1 MKFAANHEN
10 TKRALETWAGSSP
23 LYTAGFYFWNQG
35 SEMQKSQLGLF
46 QSLLYQIL
54 RQAPIFIPLVCSDRL
69 DHEVWDLGE
78 LKKTFERIATQE
90 RLDAKFCFFIDG
102 LDEYDGV
109 EEEVVQMLRFLSSS
123 SHIKICASS
132 RPRPIF
138 EEFITDE
145 NNKIVIHEFTREDM
159 KQFVRQ
165 RLYDNQKFQL
175 LKSSDPACEEIVAFI
190 SDQAKGVWLWVFFVT
205 RDLLHAVNR
214 NEGLH
219 ILQRIV
225 RQFPTDLETY
235 FERIIRRIRAEYQE
249 EMAKMF
255 LIMLDSLDQ
264 DHPIPL
270 DAFWLLEKES
280 SDPDYVLK
288 VPVPDKTT
296 HDSSKEMAEWTC
308 HYSLETWKYRLQNRC
323 GDLLVAEKKAQY
335 LGTPTLFP
343 YRVDFLHRTVH
354 DFMQDCYYERLK
366 MIVPKFCS
374 MAFCTRMCVYLTKL
388 QAHHPPPPSWGI
400 PNHLVDFS
408 ILHYAFKAEN
418 KVESPQSPV
427 TDILDEFEKVT
438 CRYPARY
445 FRDISR
451 WTKGPQLDL
460 ASFEEDE
467 FLAVAICA
475 ELLKYVRTKL
485 RQNPRNRSRI
495 GKPLIDYALRPWM
508 VCGYDHPTWPHKHSY
523 AINLNMVRL
532 LLRHHAD
539 PNMCS
544 NSIEGRTAWGSF
556 LRSCLMLRFD
566 PNVSWFAIDSWYGAC
581 ELLIEHGAR
590 SDCLDAGKQRAAEVL
605 QHLFG
610 DRHLNLLRMMEE
622 NESKRPE
629 SQCVV
634 A

>member
-1 MKFAANHEN
+1 
-10 TKRALETWAGSSP
+10 
-23 LYTAGFYFWNQG
+23 
-35 SEMQKSQLGLF
+35 MQKSQLGLF

-54 RQAPIFIPLVCSDRL
+54 RQAPHFIPLVCSDRL

-78 LKKTFERIATQE
+78 LKKAFERIATQE

-123 SHIKICASS
+123 SDIKICASS

-145 NNKIVIHEFTREDM
+145 NNKIVIHEFTKEDM
-159 KQFVRQ
+159 KKFVRQ
-165 RLYDNQKFQL
+165 RLYDNEKFQQ

-190 SDQAKGVWLWVFFVT
+190 SDQANGVWLWVFLVT

-214 NEGLH
+214 NEGLS
-219 ILQRIV
+219 ILQKIV

-288 VPVPDKTT
+288 VPVPDNTA

-323 GDLLVAEKKAQY
+323 GDLLVAEKKAHHF
-335 LGTPTLFP
+335 GDPPPTLFP

-374 MAFCTRMCVYLTKL
+374 MAFCTRMCVYLTKI
-388 QAHHPPPPSWGI
+388 QAHLALRFIRGI
-400 PNHLVDFS
+400 SIYHFS
-408 ILHYAFKAEN
+408 ILYYASKAEN
-418 KVESPQSPV
+418 NVKSPQSPV
-427 TDILDEFEKVT
+427 TDILDGFDKANS
-438 CRYPARY
+438 RYPARY
-445 FRDISR
+445 DRDISR
-451 WTKGPQLDL
+451 SAKESQRAL
-460 ASFEEDE
+460 ANFVEDE

-475 ELLKYVRTKL
+475 GLLKYVRTKL
-485 RQNPRNRSRI
+485 RQNPRNRSII
-495 GKPLIDYALRPWM
+495 GEPLIDYALRPWM
-508 VCGYDHPTWPHKHSY
+508 VLFAGRYEYSAWPHKHSY
-523 AINLNMVRL
+523 VINLNMVRL

-539 PNMCS
+539 PNMS
-544 NSIEGRTAWGSF
+544 FNSIEGWTVWGNF
-556 LRSCLMLRFD
+556 LRSCFMLRLE
-566 PNVSWFAIDSWYGAC
+566 VYISSFAIDSWYEAC

-590 SDCLDAGKQRAAEVL
+590 SDCLDAETFKAAEVL